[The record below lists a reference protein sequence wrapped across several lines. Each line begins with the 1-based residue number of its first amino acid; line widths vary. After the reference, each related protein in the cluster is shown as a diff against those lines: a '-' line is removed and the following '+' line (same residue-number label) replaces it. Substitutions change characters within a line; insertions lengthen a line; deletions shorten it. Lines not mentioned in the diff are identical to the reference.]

1 MCAASMVM
9 GPGSSALLVC
19 ARAGAAARSASASVA
34 KRYPM
39 ERAAMLLML
48 EFSMIHAD
56 SRRAALESWLAAQ
69 LRGARFSLTPASVDA
84 SFRRYFRAAL
94 PDGRSYVV
102 MDAPPGKEDCR
113 PFVHVAGLLRAAGV
127 HAPEVHAGDL
137 AQGFLL
143 LGDLGT
149 QTYLQELNADNAAR
163 LLGDAT
169 DALLRWQLAT
179 RPGELP
185 PYDEALLRREM
196 DLFPEWYVSRH
207 LGVELSNAQKSGLEG
222 IFRLLVKSAL
232 AQPAVYVHRDYMPRN
247 LMVSDPNP
255 GVLDFQ
261 DAVLGPITYD
271 MASLLRDAFVSWD
284 EELVLDWGVR
294 YWEKA
299 KRAGLPVE
307 TDFAE
312 FWRAFEWMGL
322 QRHLK
327 VLGIFARI
335 NYRDGKPKY
344 LADTP
349 RFIGYVR
356 AVSARY
362 AALAPLACLLV
373 NSDVYCEVE
382 FEKLLRHSLAGRL
395 GHLVL
400 VPNPLYHPAGDFTL
414 DHGLI
419 GNGAGPRYTYAG
431 VAVMSPALFAQVEPG
446 ERAPLAPLL
455 RAAAER
461 RLLSGEP
468 YAGLWQDVGS
478 AERLA
483 ELRARLASR
492 NETY

>member
-1 MCAASMVM
+1 
-9 GPGSSALLVC
+9 
-19 ARAGAAARSASASVA
+19 
-34 KRYPM
+34 
-39 ERAAMLLML
+39 
-48 EFSMIHAD
+48 MIHAD
-56 SRRAALESWLAAQ
+56 SRRAAVESWLAAQ

-84 SFRRYFRAAL
+84 SFRRYFRATL

-102 MDAPPGKEDCR
+102 MDAPPDREDCR
-113 PFVHVAGLLRAAGV
+113 PFVHVARLLRAAGV
-127 HAPEVHAGDL
+127 HAPEVHAEDL

-163 LLGDAT
+163 LLGEAT

-185 PYDEALLRREM
+185 PYDEVLLRREM
-196 DLFPEWYVSRH
+196 NLFPEWYVSRH

-271 MASLLRDAFVSWD
+271 VVSLLRDAFVSWD
-284 EELVLDWGVR
+284 EERVLDWSVR

-299 KRAGLPVE
+299 KRAGLPME
-307 TDFAE
+307 TGFAE

-344 LADTP
+344 LEDTP
-349 RFIGYVR
+349 RFLRYAR
-356 AVSARY
+356 AVSERY
-362 AALAPLACLLV
+362 AALAPLA
-373 NSDVYCEVE
+373 
-382 FEKLLRHSLAGRL
+382 
-395 GHLVL
+395 
-400 VPNPLYHPAGDFTL
+400 
-414 DHGLI
+414 
-419 GNGAGPRYTYAG
+419 
-431 VAVMSPALFAQVEPG
+431 
-446 ERAPLAPLL
+446 
-455 RAAAER
+455 
-461 RLLSGEP
+461 RLL
-468 YAGLWQDVGS
+468 D
-478 AERLA
+478 
-483 ELRARLASR
+483 EL
-492 NETY
+492 E